1 MKQKLNKFFGFLIEI
16 LFIVLMGVMLAYVL
30 LLFITNN

>member
-1 MKQKLNKFFGFLIEI
+1 MKQKLNKIFGFLIEI

-30 LLFITNN
+30 FLFITNS

>member
-1 MKQKLNKFFGFLIEI
+1 MKQNLNKIFGFLIEI

-30 LLFITNN
+30 FLFITNS